1 MATIGRHS
9 AKSREAVATRY
20 PARDRCTIIGPL
32 DTIVINGGAR
42 LSGTVRTGG
51 AKNSALPLLFAT
63 LLADGEYRFR
73 NVPRLRDIDSTVLLL
88 EHLGTTVDR
97 DGDAMNVH
105 ARDCSHLDAPYDIV
119 RKMRASI
126 LCLGPLLTR
135 YGRAK
140 VSLPGGCAIGTRPIN
155 LHIEALQ
162 QMGAD
167 IEIEHGYVVARAK
180 RLHGACIVFENATV
194 GGTENLMLAATLA
207 KGTTVLENAAKEP
220 EIVDLADCLV
230 KMGAHIEGAGSSV
243 IRIEG
248 VDVLRPCKHTVIPD
262 RIEAGTL
269 LIAGAITGGDVR
281 VNDCV
286 PGHIDALVQ
295 RMAECGF
302 RIDSGSDWV
311 RVLPC
316 QDWRAVDASTA
327 PYPGFPT
334 DLQAQFMALMTL
346 ARGTSVITERIFE
359 NRFMH
364 VQELVRM
371 GANITPKTQVAIVR
385 GEPGCLNGA
394 PVMATD
400 LRASASLVLAGLAA
414 EGETVVNR
422 IYHLDRGYENLESKL
437 KSLGAVIDRRPA
449 EG

>member
-1 MATIGRHS
+1 M
-9 AKSREAVATRY
+9 
-20 PARDRCTIIGPL
+20 
-32 DTIVINGGAR
+32 DTIVINGGAA
-42 LSGTVRTGG
+42 LSGTVPTGG
-51 AKNSALPLLFAT
+51 AKNAALPLLFAT
-63 LLADGEYRFR
+63 LLADGEYCFR
-73 NVPRLRDIDSTVLLL
+73 NVPQLRDIDSTIVLL
-88 EHLGTTVDR
+88 EHLDSSVER
-97 DGDAMNVH
+97 DGNTLFIH
-105 ARDCSHLDAPYDIV
+105 ARECSHRDAPYDIV

-126 LCLGPLLTR
+126 LCLGPLLAR

-155 LHIEALQ
+155 LHIESLQ
-162 QMGAD
+162 QMGAE
-167 IEIEHGYVVARAK
+167 IEIESGYVIAK
-180 RLHGACIVFENATV
+180 AERLHGTCIVFENATV

-220 EIVDLADCLV
+220 EIVDLAECLV
-230 KMGAHIEGAGSSV
+230 KMGAKIEGAGSSV
-243 IRIEG
+243 IHIEG
-248 VDVLRPCKHTVIPD
+248 VDGLRPCNHTVIPD

-269 LIAGAITGGDVR
+269 LIAGAVTGGDVR
-281 VNDCV
+281 INNCV

-295 RMAECGF
+295 RMTECGF
-302 RIDSGSDWV
+302 RIDTGSDWM

-316 QDWRAVDASTA
+316 EQWRAVDASTA

-371 GANITPKTQVAIVR
+371 GANITPKTQVAVVR
-385 GEPGCLNGA
+385 GKPGGLDGA

-414 EGETVVNR
+414 EGETTVNR
-422 IYHLDRGYENLESKL
+422 IYHLDRGYERLEAKL
-437 KSLGAVIDRRPA
+437 KSLGARIERRA
-449 EG
+449 SES